1 MKTIFTPSSF
11 SKREQI
17 GMLPPPL
24 TGTGILPNDFSI
36 ALAAAWYA
44 FESMGVR

>member
-1 MKTIFTPSSF
+1 MNTILTPSSF
-11 SKREQI
+11 SKSEQM

-24 TGTGILPNDFSI
+24 TGTGSLPNDFSI

-44 FESMGVR
+44 LVSIGVN